1 MRSFLRW
8 AGSKRLTL
16 NALKASCPDR
26 IEGRY
31 IEPFAGSAC
40 LFFDL
45 QPDRAILG
53 DLNRE
58 LVCAMREIRRDVY
71 RVLECA
77 RRLPSGKAGYYRV
90 RALRTSE
97 LCEAEIAARFIY
109 LNRYCF
115 NGLYRTN
122 LQGDFNVPYGPPKA
136 GKRRPK
142 IDEDLIVQASVQLQK
157 ASLQYADFEHTLS
170 QAKPGDFV
178 YLDPPYAISDRRV
191 FREYLPG
198 SFSSQDLGRLARALQ
213 SLDERGIQF
222 LISYEDSREAEE
234 LLGRWSP
241 RRMMTRRNIAG
252 FAGHRRSSPELV
264 ASNTPA
270 RIT

>member
-1 MRSFLRW
+1 
-8 AGSKRLTL
+8 LTL

-45 QPDRAILG
+45 QPSRAILG

-58 LVCAMREIRRDVY
+58 LICAMREIRRDVY

-77 RRLPSGKAGYYRV
+77 RRLPRGKAGYYRV
-90 RALRTSE
+90 RSLTTSE

-122 LQGDFNVPYGPPKA
+122 RQGSFNVPYGPPKA
-136 GKRRPK
+136 GKRRSK
-142 IDEDLIVQASVQLQK
+142 IDQDLIIRASILLQN
-157 ASLQYADFEHTLS
+157 ASLQHADFENTLS

-178 YLDPPYAISDRRV
+178 YVDPPYAISDRRV

-198 SFSSQDLGRLARALQ
+198 SFSSQDLGRLARALE
-213 SLDERGIQF
+213 SLDERGVQF
-222 LISYEDSREAEE
+222 LISYEDSPEAEA

-264 ASNTPA
+264 ASNMRT